1 MEQYKLNLV
10 KEAKKAITDITS
22 SASSP
27 RMDCTKNLRLLPK
40 FDEKDQDTF
49 FFYYVSASLM
59 HRIGLMVNVPCC
71 FNAFLQVKPK
81 SNMQH

>member
-49 FFYYVSASLM
+49 FFYYVSLPLATL
-59 HRIGLMVNVPCC
+59 
-71 FNAFLQVKPK
+71 FEEEAQV
-81 SNMQH
+81 SEYMG